1 MNTITAMSALTIK
14 ESRRLVLPLDTVLEA
29 LLDLERR
36 SNGPL
41 SRADILEAKWVVS
54 GDEGGI
60 EIAVRAEGDDAIEW
74 QRFDFPRIGAA
85 IISYCRAKHIPLP
98 YSGVKS
104 LELTGEGIAFHI
116 ENTVSLEEAPK
127 PKADLAGR
135 VHRYAKG
142 YEPHANI
149 ATTGRRLFYA

>member
-1 MNTITAMSALTIK
+1 MTPMSGLTIK
-14 ESRRLVLPLDTVLEA
+14 ETRRLVLPLDTVLEA
-29 LLDLERR
+29 LLDLDRR

-41 SRADILEAKWVVS
+41 SRADILEAKWVVH
-54 GDEGGI
+54 GEEGGI

-85 IISYCRAKHIPLP
+85 IIAYCRAKHIPLP

-116 ENTVSLEEAPK
+116 ENTVSLAEAPMK
-127 PKADLAGR
+127 RDVSGQPQ
-135 VHRYAKG
+135 RYAKG
-142 YEPHANI
+142 YEPHANV
-149 ATTGRRLFYA
+149 TTTRRLFYA

>member
-1 MNTITAMSALTIK
+1 MSGLTIK

-29 LLDLERR
+29 LLDLDRR

-41 SRADILEAKWVVS
+41 SHAQILEARWVAH
-54 GDEGGI
+54 GPDGGI

-74 QRFDFPRIGAA
+74 RRFDFPRIGAA
-85 IISYCRAKHIPLP
+85 IIAYCRAKHIPLP

-116 ENTVSLEEAPK
+116 ENTVSLVEQPK
-127 PKADLAGR
+127 PGTDLSGQPR
-135 VHRYAKG
+135 RYAKG
-142 YEPHANI
+142 YEPNANA
-149 ATTGRRLFYA
+149 ATSRRVFYA

>member
-1 MNTITAMSALTIK
+1 VNTITAMSGLTIK

-29 LLDLERR
+29 LLDLDRR

-41 SRADILEAKWVVS
+41 SRAQVLEAKWVVH

-60 EIAVRAEGDDAIEW
+60 EIAVQAEGDDAIEW

-85 IISYCRAKHIPLP
+85 IIAYCRAKHIPLP

-104 LELTGEGIAFHI
+104 LELTGDGIAFNI
-116 ENTVSLEEAPK
+116 ENTVSLAEAPRQRT
-127 PKADLAGR
+127 DISGR
-135 VHRYAKG
+135 PHRYAKG
-142 YEPHANI
+142 YEPTAN
-149 ATTGRRLFYA
+149 TTTSRREFYA

>member
-1 MNTITAMSALTIK
+1 MSGLTIK

-29 LLDLERR
+29 LLDLDRR

-41 SRADILEAKWVVS
+41 SRADILEAKWVLE
-54 GDEGGI
+54 GTEGGI
-60 EIAVRAEGDDAIEW
+60 EIAVRLPEDDVIEW

-85 IISYCRAKHIPLP
+85 IIAYCRAKHIPLP

-116 ENTVSLEEAPK
+116 ENTVNLTEAPK
-127 PKADLAGR
+127 PRTDLSGQPP
-135 VHRYAKG
+135 RYAKG
-142 YEPHANI
+142 YEPNANV